1 MDRFSGMLGG
11 KESPYDRRPK
21 GSSRGSKGQYF
32 SRRWIRKREAKPLRC
47 RARNSEPELFDR
59 VNDVP
64 PACLEISITSA
75 NTFLRHTDS
84 EKAMVRDGETLRRFE
99 EDLVRRWPH
108 RSFQES
114 LQIYEAMWKEAVAL
128 GVLPLADPLEGI
140 EADIELARVLNCLKK
155 SLPE

>member
-1 MDRFSGMLGG
+1 
-11 KESPYDRRPK
+11 
-21 GSSRGSKGQYF
+21 
-32 SRRWIRKREAKPLRC
+32 
-47 RARNSEPELFDR
+47 
-59 VNDVP
+59 
-64 PACLEISITSA
+64 
-75 NTFLRHTDS
+75 
-84 EKAMVRDGETLRRFE
+84 MVRDGETLRRFE
-99 EDLVRRWPH
+99 EDLIRREPH